1 MLAFFLENQSV
12 NFNQKYGSV
21 LGIPNSPINFSIPN
35 ISSAIGWGISLTAC
49 NLSKGLRNASLE
61 ISYQEEEHSD
71 KYLNLSGTSF
81 NQMIQLNFEYIFYR
95 WRVLSPYFLIGM
107 AYNNNLVRGASE
119 QGTQNV
125 NEVFQGMGGELGAG
139 FKKHLFNRFDLNL
152 EIMYEIINAFQV
164 STAPTGSVGISP
176 TLLEAGLEIKAGIL
190 VGI

>member
-1 MLAFFLENQSV
+1 
-12 NFNQKYGSV
+12 
-21 LGIPNSPINFSIPN
+21 
-35 ISSAIGWGISLTAC
+35 
-49 NLSKGLRNASLE
+49 
-61 ISYQEEEHSD
+61 
-71 KYLNLSGTSF
+71 
-81 NQMIQLNFEYIFYR
+81 MIQLNFEYIFYR